1 MKTLFLLIAT
11 LFVAPA
17 FAQMTCTT
25 YLGGVTDCWGAG
37 GYNAEYRQYLG
48 GTTSYYD
55 NRGNSG
61 TAQGYSTSRTVTV
74 TPATGRA
81 LPVVPDVYLVP
92 GGYSPDAPYGPTR

>member
-1 MKTLFLLIAT
+1 M
-11 LFVAPA
+11 
-17 FAQMTCTT
+17 
-25 YLGGVTDCWGAG
+25 GGGWVQRRVPSVSW
-37 GYNAEYRQYLG
+37 

-74 TPATGRA
+74 TPSTGNA

-92 GGYSPDAPYGPTR
+92 GGYPPDAPYGPTR